1 MHQPSTII
9 VLHSNIH
16 LQMWLFFLSATSDY
30 ASTTGEVTIDSD
42 NTRQCISILI
52 RTDTLTESTEC
63 FSFGM
68 TLSNTVANLTVEPD
82 TASICIIDKNCK
94 HTSIYILCRVNALI
108 FVFYSN
114 TNNNWSNTGALFCK

>member
-1 MHQPSTII
+1 MHKKFSNELYKPDVLYYTHNTLILYSIARGVHEPNTII
-9 VLHSNIH
+9 VLRSNVH

-52 RTDTLTESTEC
+52 RIDTLTESTEC
-63 FSFGM
+63 FSFGI

-82 TASICIIDKNCK
+82 TASICIIDKNC
-94 HTSIYILCRVNALI
+94 I
-108 FVFYSN
+108 
-114 TNNNWSNTGALFCK
+114 